1 MRGPTLSDNKK
12 AIQSLLKFAQ
22 MEYYSKCAKKLAD
35 LEEKAQAG
43 DMQAMW
49 ELNMFKDS
57 TKFLRNF
64 VGDK

>member
-1 MRGPTLSDNKK
+1 MRGPTQPDNKK
-12 AIQSLLKFAQ
+12 AIQSLAWLAQ

-35 LEEKAQAG
+35 LEEQAQSG
-43 DMQAMW
+43 DMQAIW